1 MRKICFTLLALLLVC
16 FLIPVIFTKPFE
28 TMSKN
33 IEKENII
40 NQEEEAKQ
48 PKEQPYDYKEFN
60 TIKLYHTKEN
70 QIEEVNLEEYLY
82 HVVSAEMPADFEME
96 ACDQA

>member
-1 MRKICFTLLALLLVC
+1 
-16 FLIPVIFTKPFE
+16 
-28 TMSKN
+28 MSKN
-33 IEKENII
+33 IE
-40 NQEEEAKQ
+40 QEEKNEQQKDLQ
-48 PKEQPYDYKEFN
+48 QPYDYKEFN

-96 ACDQA
+96 ALKSQAIVARTYTIYQIMGNPR